1 MASTEAELRSE
12 EDLRMSLTVN
22 NVSDSLT
29 SHRNSSANESIC
41 PWMVFE
47 HHGIDLGE
55 KYLLSQ
61 LSE

>member
-12 EDLRMSLTVN
+12 EDLKMSLTVN

-41 PWMVFE
+41 QWAEVSSSLD
-47 HHGIDLGE
+47 GV
-55 KYLLSQ
+55 
-61 LSE
+61 